1 MKESCPQKLDYRI
14 VGKIFLLFLFRER
27 DVGNHKYY
35 LYPTNHILVFKE
47 NSDSSK
53 LNGSDPK
60 DKIRHRAPHFHT
72 YLLKRT
78 HKQHSDVEHGVFWNC
93 EFCAFGVP
101 WRWVVYRKRS
111 ELKAVL
117 MNKSSPLQCW
127 LQLPLCRRGGV
138 GRSSVTRIISQS
150 FRVLNTSQQI
160 LETGNKNICSQGC
173 ITATSRGQ
181 HCLDNHYFCPS
192 SFKKTHRKK
201 GISSLSS

>member
-1 MKESCPQKLDYRI
+1 MHENLERLLEPPGPVNMKFISLNSIFQSLVPVMKESCPQKLDYRI

-101 WRWVVYRKRS
+101 
-111 ELKAVL
+111 
-117 MNKSSPLQCW
+117 
-127 LQLPLCRRGGV
+127 
-138 GRSSVTRIISQS
+138 
-150 FRVLNTSQQI
+150 
-160 LETGNKNICSQGC
+160 
-173 ITATSRGQ
+173 
-181 HCLDNHYFCPS
+181 
-192 SFKKTHRKK
+192 
-201 GISSLSS
+201 